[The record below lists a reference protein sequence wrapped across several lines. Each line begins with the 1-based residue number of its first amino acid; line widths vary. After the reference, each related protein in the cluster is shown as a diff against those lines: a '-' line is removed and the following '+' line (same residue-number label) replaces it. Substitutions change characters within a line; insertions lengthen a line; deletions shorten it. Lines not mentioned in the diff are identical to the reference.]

1 MASLENKYR
10 ITQIGLV
17 LSCQICTFK
26 GLPVMSGAFGPCC
39 MFHFYALLLFRES
52 SVDQREH
59 TQQKHI
65 IKPKLKP
72 GLADQLE

>member
-26 GLPVMSGAFGPCC
+26 GLPVMSGACGPCC
-39 MFHFYALLLFRES
+39 MFTSTHCCSLES
-52 SVDQREH
+52 PLWISESTH
-59 TQQKHI
+59 NKNT
-65 IKPKLKP
+65 
-72 GLADQLE
+72 

>member
-26 GLPVMSGAFGPCC
+26 VLPVVSGAFGPCC

-52 SVDQREH
+52 SVDQ
-59 TQQKHI
+59 
-65 IKPKLKP
+65 
-72 GLADQLE
+72 